1 MDLRVNR
8 RTVQQE
14 VVEKLR
20 EAILI
25 GVFRP
30 GDRLVEANLC
40 ASLGVSRQ
48 SLREGLRI
56 LQAEHLVEIVPNR
69 GPQIPVLSWEAAE
82 EIYDVRALLEG
93 EAAARCVSLI
103 VEDDLRS
110 LWESL
115 ERFRTAVKEKAQLDQ
130 VRHTAEFYAVILR
143 CCGNKTIEQ
152 IISGLFARINFL
164 RSRSMS
170 LPGRTKNSLNEM
182 TAIFFAIKARDVKA
196 ARKAAQLH
204 VSNAKEAARRAYSHP
219 RNKTL
224 IGSID
229 AISKIANR

>member
-1 MDLRVNR
+1 MRARQMDLRVNR
-8 RTVQQE
+8 KTVQQE
-14 VVEKLR
+14 VVEKLK

-48 SLREGLRI
+48 SLREGLRS

-82 EIYDVRALLEG
+82 EIYDVRELLEG
-93 EAAARCVSLI
+93 EAAARCASL
-103 VEDDLRS
+103 VAEDDLRS
-110 LWESL
+110 LSERL
-115 ERFRTAVKEKAQLDQ
+115 ELFRKAVREKAQLDQ
-130 VRHTAEFYAVILR
+130 VRYTAEFYAIILR

-152 IISGLFARINFL
+152 IINGLFARINFL
-164 RSRSMS
+164 RARSMS
-170 LPGRTKNSLNEM
+170 LPGRTKNSLDEM
-182 TAIFFAIKARDVKA
+182 AAIFTAIKAHDGKA

-204 VSNAKEAARRAYSHP
+204 VSNAKEAARKAMLAP
-219 RNKTL
+219 QK
-224 IGSID
+224 
-229 AISKIANR
+229 